1 MIQIEKQNLNLIERI
16 RKALDIIQIR
26 LPLKAEE
33 FFNTFNELTDCEI
46 EYDIMPKI
54 ELELKI
60 DENIEFRVYHVRDRV
75 YCSDKEFA
83 IEARVVDVFD
93 SYKTISVV
101 FRYDVMDIVGDL
113 NE

>member
-1 MIQIEKQNLNLIERI
+1 MTQIEKQNLNMIERI

-33 FFNTFNELTDCEI
+33 FFNTLNELTDCEI
-46 EYDIMPKI
+46 EYDITPKV
-54 ELELKI
+54 ELEVKI
-60 DENIEFRVYHVRDRV
+60 AKNIEFRVYHVRDKV
-75 YCSDKEFA
+75 YCLDKEFTVKA
-83 IEARVVDVFD
+83 NIVDVFD